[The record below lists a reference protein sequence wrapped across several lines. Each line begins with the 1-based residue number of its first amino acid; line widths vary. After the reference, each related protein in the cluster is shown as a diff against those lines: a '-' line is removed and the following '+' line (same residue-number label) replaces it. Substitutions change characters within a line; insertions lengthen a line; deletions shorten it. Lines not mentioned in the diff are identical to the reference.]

1 MSRFRQKRKYK
12 MKVIFSV
19 MLWDFCGLCAAEF
32 LKEECFYIEISELDF
47 ETLFKQRIRTNL
59 DAF

>member
-1 MSRFRQKRKYK
+1 